1 MRCEQGHMRLWLLLS
16 GVLASVANGSPG
28 SAVVDL
34 HGTARSG
41 DRPEPRAIVW
51 LDATDTAAPVAPAK
65 PRLDQR
71 NLDFSPRILAVRVGT
86 VVDFPN
92 NDRVFHNVFS
102 FHDGKR
108 FDLGLYPVGTV
119 KHVKFDH
126 PGLSRIFCNIHPNM
140 AAYVMVVDTPHY
152 SVSDTDGRFTI
163 EGVGRGSYTYHAWR
177 PGGPELTGSAV
188 VEAGRSLDL
197 RWP

>member
-65 PRLDQR
+65 PRLVARWEALRSRPVSGRDRQARQVRSPWPEPDLLQHPSEHGRLRDGGRHAALQR
-71 NLDFSPRILAVRVGT
+71 FRYRRT
-86 VVDFPN
+86 
-92 NDRVFHNVFS
+92 
-102 FHDGKR
+102 FHD
-108 FDLGLYPVGTV
+108 
-119 KHVKFDH
+119 
-126 PGLSRIFCNIHPNM
+126 
-140 AAYVMVVDTPHY
+140 
-152 SVSDTDGRFTI
+152 
-163 EGVGRGSYTYHAWR
+163 
-177 PGGPELTGSAV
+177 
-188 VEAGRSLDL
+188 
-197 RWP
+197 